1 MRTKI
6 CPICDQK
13 IRGNYCKI
21 CRQFVTPVVYE
32 SDFMLNESRD
42 GNDYFELQLNR
53 EKEIRQRG
61 ATDLNDGHKNHPQV
75 NQPKDRRI
83 ENINGR
89 QMNTTQMPSTYSQRS
104 GSYRDANG
112 RYAGSTRTSGQGTQ
126 GSRPQ
131 QNKGCAAG
139 SFGFVFIVILI
150 VQIIMAV
157 MANLR

>member
-21 CRQFVTPVVYE
+21 CRQFVTP
-32 SDFMLNESRD
+32 
-42 GNDYFELQLNR
+42 
-53 EKEIRQRG
+53 
-61 ATDLNDGHKNHPQV
+61 V